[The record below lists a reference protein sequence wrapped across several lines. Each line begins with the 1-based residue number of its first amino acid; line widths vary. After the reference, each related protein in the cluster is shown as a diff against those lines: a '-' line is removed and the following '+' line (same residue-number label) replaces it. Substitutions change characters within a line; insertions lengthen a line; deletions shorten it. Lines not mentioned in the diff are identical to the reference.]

1 MPITK
6 AQLKHMYENL
16 ADVFDRSARN
26 LSQAASELYQDI
38 IDSLPEQEQADAAE
52 NYGPDVARDERI
64 RTVEEKLRDLESAA
78 QSEFVSQDVKEL
90 VEKLKDLRDILKV
103 QRALMEVTD
112 TFRAIAHGLC

>member
-26 LSQAASELYQDI
+26 LGQAATELYQDI
-38 IDSLPEQEQADAAE
+38 IDGLPEQEQADAAE
-52 NYGPDVARDERI
+52 NYGPGVARDERI
-64 RTVEEKLRDLESAA
+64 RTIEGKLQDLEPAA
-78 QSEFVSQDVKEL
+78 QSEFASEEAKKFI
-90 VEKLKDLRDILKV
+90 EKLKNLRDILKV

-112 TFRAIAHGLC
+112 TFRAIARGLC